1 MPSYQ
6 GFHHTHILFIKGSPD
21 NFLTKGPWL
30 VLEMKS
36 KLSSQKT
43 MLDKARAGN
52 GLNPFS
58 TSPGETGG
66 REAGQ
71 NIWKKDLARGH
82 AT

>member
-1 MPSYQ
+1 MFSSGSRCSGMTSYH
-6 GFHHTHILFIKGSPD
+6 GFHHTHILFIKGSQD

-43 MLDKARAGN
+43 LLDKARAGN

-58 TSPGETGG
+58 TSLGETGG
-66 REAGQ
+66 KGAGQ
-71 NIWKKDLARGH
+71 NI
-82 AT
+82 